1 MQFSTGGSLRRQV
14 EIMKP
19 SDTVVSTSTHWRCG
33 GFRPG
38 IRHEENTASFP
49 ENPIGAKTNVADSND
64 EVLTIGLDMV
74 QKAPF
79 FCRQARGAPVLGS
92 QRPS

>member
-1 MQFSTGGSLRRQV
+1 MQFSTGGSLCGQV

-38 IRHEENTASFP
+38 VRHSENTAAFP
-49 ENPIGAKTNVADSND
+49 ENPIGPKTKVADSND
-64 EVLTIGLDMV
+64 QVLTIGLDMV

-79 FCRQARGAPVLGS
+79 FCRQARGAPVPRS